1 MNVEKRSVSVVAGPL
16 AGYEAAFRA
25 YLSGSGYAPRSAGD
39 LLRTMARVSRWLED
53 RELTAGE
60 LTPLL
65 AAGLEAGLRHAGPVL
80 RFLREVGVVP
90 AADSVA
96 GAGPA
101 EALLAAFRGWLAGE
115 RGLSATTVS
124 CYAKQARKFLE
135 QLPAPLDAALQQLNA
150 GQVTAFVAGYCQGRN
165 PESAK
170 AMVTAV
176 RALLRFLH
184 VAGHIP
190 VPLAG
195 AVPAVAGWRLASLP
209 RGLDAE
215 VISRLLASC
224 DRGTITGRRDLAI
237 LTMLARLGLRGA
249 EVAAVELADVDW
261 RGGEVAIR
269 GKGGRIERLP
279 LPADAGEAVAA
290 YLMAGRPR
298 CDARTVFCTVR
309 APYRRLSPAAIRG
322 IMAQACRRAGLPR
335 AGAHRLRHS
344 LATEMLRAGASL
356 PEVGQ
361 VLRHRSQLS
370 TSVYAK
376 VDENALRVLARP
388 WPGGAS

>member
-1 MNVEKRSVSVVAGPL
+1 MNADGRGVPVVAGPL

-25 YLSGSGYAPRSAGD
+25 HLSRSGYMPRSAGD
-39 LLRTMARVSRWLED
+39 VLRAMARVSGWLED
-53 RELTAGE
+53 RGLTAGG
-60 LTPLL
+60 LTPVL
-65 AAGLEAGLRHAGPVL
+65 AADLQAGLPDAGPVL
-80 RFLREVGVVP
+80 RFLRGAGVVP
-90 AADSVA
+90 AAGGA

-101 EALLAAFRGWLAGE
+101 EAMLVQFRGWLAGE
-115 RGLSATTVS
+115 RGLSAATVQG
-124 CYAKQARKFLE
+124 YAKQARKFLAYLGE
-135 QLPAPLDAALQQLNA
+135 PLDAALRQLDA
-150 GQVTAFVAGYCQGRN
+150 GQVISFMTGYCQGRN
-165 PESAK
+165 TESAK

-176 RALLRFLH
+176 QALLRFLH
-184 VAGHIP
+184 VAGHVP

-215 VISRLLASC
+215 VVRRLLASC

-237 LTMLARLGLRGA
+237 LTVLARLGLRGA
-249 EVAAVELADVDW
+249 EVAALELADAGW

-269 GKGGRIERLP
+269 GKGSRIERLP
-279 LPADAGEAVAA
+279 LPADVGEAVAA

-309 APYRRLSPAAIRG
+309 APCRQLSPAAIRG
-322 IMAQACRRAGLPR
+322 IMGQAFRRAGLPR
-335 AGAHRLRHS
+335 AGARRLRHS
-344 LATEMLRAGASL
+344 LATDMLRAGASL
-356 PEVGQ
+356 SEVGQ